1 MQNNEL
7 ETIAAA
13 MQEALHRAYALG
25 RTDALRRVVEM
36 VQSDELG
43 SKTVALL
50 SHSEPLPEL
59 PHGELAHGELAH
71 GELAHGELAHG
82 EAPHVEAEAEP
93 IAMPSSSDHKD
104 GAHNDKEGAH
114 NDNAASTIA
123 FEHDQ
128 GGERKPHDAV
138 PSSMKDFLL
147 DYLYPL
153 GAKK

>member
-25 RTDALRRVVEM
+25 RSDVLRRVVEM

-50 SHSEPLPEL
+50 SHSEPL
-59 PHGELAHGELAH
+59 AV
-71 GELAHGELAHG
+71 
-82 EAPHVEAEAEP
+82 EAPHVEEAPHAQIETSAP
-93 IAMPSSSDHKD
+93 PGEIPDDEATHPDDKATHKD
-104 GAHNDKEGAH
+104 GFMHGDGAQ
-114 NDNAASTIA
+114 NDNAETAQPVP
-123 FEHDQ
+123 EHA
-128 GGERKPHDAV
+128 KTPA
-138 PSSMKDFLL
+138 SMKDFLL